1 MLQIGDFVWGSRVQ
15 IQVEAKHFPISNFF
29 ENSNFEKKTLILMCG
44 MVLWDGDRHLPA
56 PTQICEC

>member
-29 ENSNFEKKTLILMCG
+29 ANSNFEKKNLILMCG
-44 MVLWDGDRHLPA
+44 MVLWDGDRHLPTL
-56 PTQICEC
+56 TQICEC